1 MENKN
6 YKIKKTG
13 TEKSYG
19 GATRCSK
26 EGKGRFDLIPED
38 VLSECFKSY
47 SNQSYS
53 MFPEERAVECAINDD
68 YVNAITYITQ
78 SKYHKCDEKS
88 TWLMDFT
95 KMVRDLAIHFQ
106 KGAEMYGYRNC
117 EKGIPLWSFRDSGI
131 RHLIQ
136 YINGETDEPHYISAI
151 WNFVMAEWTII
162 HHPERCDKAGLSLNN
177 NDDKKVEDC
186 DNSTTTETSNKSS
199 SRDFVDHVCYGLKHV
214 DELMNNIKNDNG
226 VENTL
231 SLMHNLFVTSLLMFV
246 PISVKAVNN
255 KQDECRCITTKISLP
270 KEALSKDLKN
280 DNHDK
285 CISLTIKSTITD
297 GMYVINITDYIKLE
311 SIDISLHCVD
321 GTLFTDCRKHY
332 VDENSNTILDRF
344 YNKFLKHGS
353 SLNEEYCE

>member
-1 MENKN
+1 MENNKS
-6 YKIKKTG
+6 YEIKKTG
-13 TEKSYG
+13 TEKTYG
-19 GATRCSK
+19 AATRCSK
-26 EGKGRFDLIPED
+26 EGKGRYDLIPED

-199 SRDFVDHVCYGLKHV
+199 SRDFVDRVCYGLKHV
-214 DELMNNIKNDNG
+214 DELMNKNKYKFDFNDENIDNHIEIPTVSWGDMIKFDDVNWNDMTKWNDIMNNIKNDNG

-246 PISVKAVNN
+246 PISVKVVNN
-255 KQDECRCITTKISLP
+255 KQDECRCITTKIS
-270 KEALSKDLKN
+270 
-280 DNHDK
+280 
-285 CISLTIKSTITD
+285 
-297 GMYVINITDYIKLE
+297 
-311 SIDISLHCVD
+311 
-321 GTLFTDCRKHY
+321 
-332 VDENSNTILDRF
+332 
-344 YNKFLKHGS
+344 
-353 SLNEEYCE
+353 